1 MRNVEVITPQN
12 VAIRFR
18 LASLGSRI
26 SAYLID
32 LVMIAIFYVFMF
44 FLVFLPLADVSGNI
58 FTIVLVASAV
68 FLASFYHLL
77 MEMFNNGQSLGKQAM
92 SIRVIDENGSTP
104 EFFQLFMRWLLRLVD
119 ISISSG
125 GIAIL
130 SIALTDK
137 GQRLGDLLGKTIVV
151 DLHNPQTESLANVS
165 PRAERPKPKPTPETV
180 QPDEPVSRLENNLR
194 PDEPAV
200 AEPVAAP
207 LTDEQPADTSAP
219 SEAKTRLVYPEVANL
234 TEADIRKM
242 DALYRK
248 VRNGTYDIEVK
259 RQMLTRM
266 KNALEKKMGTF
277 SKEDTITSFLK
288 QVFADFHA
296 HQKEQESR
304 GGW

>member
-1 MRNVEVITPQN
+1 MRNVEIITPQN

-18 LASLGSRI
+18 LASLGSRL
-26 SAYLID
+26 SAYIID
-32 LVMIAIFYVFMF
+32 LVMIAIFYVFLF
-44 FLVFLPLADVSGNI
+44 FLVIIPFADVAGS
-58 FTIVLVASAV
+58 FVTIMMVLGALFVASM
-68 FLASFYHLL
+68 YHLL
-77 MEMFNNGQSLGKQAM
+77 METFNNGQSLGKKAM

-130 SIALTDK
+130 SIAFTDK
-137 GQRLGDLLGKTIVV
+137 GQRLGDLLGKTIVI
-151 DLHNPQTESLANVS
+151 DLHNPQTESLANQS
-165 PRAERPKPKPTPETV
+165 PRAERPKPKPKPEPV

-207 LTDEQPADTSAP
+207 LTDEQPAETSAP
-219 SEAKTRLVYPEVANL
+219 SETETRLVYPEVANL